1 MTRSLVS
8 LLRRRARETPE
19 RLAYAF
25 LGGDELTHELTFA
38 ELERQARAL
47 GARLQSLG
55 AKGERVLLAL
65 PTGPDYTVAFFGC
78 LAAGAVAVTSF
89 PPRNNRNLSHLES
102 VLADARPTVGL
113 TTAELYRKMRKGFA
127 ENSRLARLRWLKTGD
142 VEEAEADTWSDPEVT
157 RESLAFLQYTSAS
170 TSDPKGV
177 MVSHGNLLHNQAL
190 MKEVFGHERDS
201 VIVSWLPFFHDMGLI
216 GNVMASLYNGA
227 CCYLMAPVDFLKKP
241 RRWLEAI
248 SRYGGTFSGGPDFA
262 LRLCVDKIPPA
273 KREGLD
279 LSTWRAAFNGSEPVR
294 ESTLRGFARAFAPC
308 GFRQEA
314 LFPCYGLAEHTLF
327 ATGTYWT
334 EPAERFSR
342 SGLEQNRARPA
353 GDEPSVDLVSC
364 GNTVLDAR
372 VVIAAD
378 GGRRCEE
385 GEIGEIWLSG
395 HSVAMGYWRKPELTE
410 STFRARLDDGDG
422 PFLRTGDLGFL
433 SRGRLF
439 ITGRIKDLIILRG
452 RNLIPQDIEKVVE
465 YHVDAFRPS
474 RVAAV
479 SVEHGG
485 AERLILAAEV
495 RRRARKSLDGDVTIE
510 RVRAVITAE
519 FGVDLSGMAIL
530 EPNRLPKTT
539 SGKIQRARIGRD
551 FLAGELS
558 ALAQWRDPKVF
569 GATHHGVPVV
579 ELGSARRLEDWLT
592 ERLAA
597 RLELAPEKVNRHR
610 AVASYGLDS
619 VLVVS
624 LAGEVEEAFGVEIP
638 EELFFRGMP
647 SLRDVARRIRDRVQ
661 GSPEP
666 EKRSPVPIARH
677 AGRGNGGD
685 PRVVRR
691 RAAGP
696 APTGEPPPPPP
707 TVVAAAGNGG
717 EASHREHPF
726 RRCVNPELGRLLA
739 QMAMDK
745 TFVRG
750 EGSWLWDRQGRRY
763 LDFLAQYGALPF
775 GFNPRRIWAALE
787 AARDAGEPSFVQP
800 SYLDAAGELAERL
813 LAAAPPG
820 LAWVTFGNSGAEAN
834 EAAIKLCRSTT
845 GRHDVLAAANGFH
858 GKTMGALSATD
869 REHFQKAFG
878 LPVRGFDYVP
888 YGDLEALRQ
897 ALSTG
902 RYAGF
907 LVEPLQ
913 GEGGIVEPPAG
924 YLRLAAKACR
934 DARTLLIADEVQT
947 GLGRTGAMFACG
959 AEGFTPD
966 VLTVAK
972 ALGGGLM
979 PIGACLSTTEAYNKD
994 FALKHTSTFAGNALA
1009 CRAALATLDWLEEDE
1024 GALIDAV
1031 VENGAR
1037 LKEGL
1042 HELRRRFPR
1051 LIREVRGRGYLLGIC
1066 FGLDRH
1072 NVPQGLMGYLGEQ
1085 DLLTAMVVSHLL
1097 HFEGVRVGYT
1107 LNQDGVM
1114 RIEPP
1119 LTATWGEC
1127 RFFLEA
1133 VGRVLEVLERGDL
1146 ATLTAHVTGAPR
1158 RAEPEVALHSAA
1170 TFTARPENGG
1180 TPVECGPDDGRFAF
1194 LVHPLA
1200 LTDYA
1205 DLDAT
1210 LGPLSTEQL
1219 EKLSSAI
1226 ADNFDPFVVGE
1237 ARVVGDNGKSAYGEF
1252 ILVPRLAGELKEMDP
1267 CDALSE
1273 IRAAARLGRE
1283 RGARIIGLGAYT
1295 SVVTHGGLGLKSE
1308 GLPPLTTGN
1317 SYTAL
1322 AASEAVRLAASQR
1335 GWKLSDRSVAV
1346 VGAGGSVGQ
1355 ALTLL
1360 LARNC
1365 GRLILLGNPAH
1376 PEESQRIL
1384 QQVVGGLAGELDLLA
1399 RGVRRKRGT
1408 VAGRLARLGLEPSSD
1423 RGSRALA
1430 GLGAEVLGRTDSV
1443 VVSVDAREW
1452 LPEADVVVYA
1462 TSDPGHLLDKDRL
1475 RAGAVVCDVSRP
1487 PNVDAG
1493 LLGERSDVMVVD
1505 GGVVQMPG
1513 ASALGFNLSLDE
1525 GQVYACMAETMML
1538 AAEQRYRHTSL
1549 GYDAELDQVLAMER
1563 LARELGFRVVLR
1575 VKAAG
1580 RPVQA
1585 VGDQISQDLPDRA
1598 DLIFSSG
1605 NHLHQTT

>member
-8 LLRRRARETPE
+8 LLRQRASETPD

-25 LGGDELTHELTFA
+25 LNRGELSSELTFG
-38 ELERQARAL
+38 ELERRAL
-47 GARLQSLG
+47 ALAARLQSLG
-55 AKGERVLLAL
+55 ARNERVLLAL

-89 PPRNNRNLSHLES
+89 PPRARNLSHLES
-102 VLADARPTVGL
+102 ILEDAQPTVAL
-113 TTAELYRKMRKGFA
+113 TTAQLHQKMRRGIEEA
-127 ENSRLARLRWLKTGD
+127 PRLARLHWLETGD
-142 VEEAEADTWSDPEVT
+142 VEEGEAETWSNPGAT

-190 MKEVFGHERDS
+190 MKEIFGHDRDS
-201 VIVSWLPFFHDMGLI
+201 VVVSWLPFFHDMGLI

-227 CCYLMAPVDFLKKP
+227 RCYLMAPVDFLKKP

-262 LRLCVDKIPPA
+262 LQLCVDKIPPA
-273 KREGLD
+273 DREGLD
-279 LSTWRAAFNGSEPVR
+279 LSTWRVAFNGSEPVR
-294 ESTLRGFARAFAPC
+294 ESTLRRFAEAFGPC
-308 GFRQEA
+308 GFRREA

-327 ATGTYWT
+327 ATGTFWDGL
-334 EPAERFSR
+334 AEHFSR
-342 SGLEQNRARPA
+342 SDLERKRARPP
-353 GDEPSVDLVSC
+353 GDEPAVELVSC

-372 VVIAAD
+372 LVIAD

-395 HSVAMGYWRKPELTE
+395 HSVAGGYWQKPELSE

-433 SRGRLF
+433 QSGRLF

-452 RNLIPQDIEKVVE
+452 RNLIPQDIEKIVE
-465 YHVDAFRPS
+465 DCEPAFRPS

-479 SVEHGG
+479 SVEHNG
-485 AERLILAAEV
+485 AERLIIAAEV
-495 RRRARKSLDGDVTIE
+495 RRRARKTLDVGATIE
-510 RVRAVITAE
+510 RIRAVITAE
-519 FGVDLSGMAIL
+519 FGVDLSGLAIL
-530 EPNRLPKTT
+530 APNRLPKTT
-539 SGKIQRARIGRD
+539 SGKMQRARIASA
-551 FLAGELS
+551 FLADELNT
-558 ALAQWRDPKVF
+558 LAQWRDLKIF
-569 GATHHGVPVV
+569 GVMHQGVPVAEV
-579 ELGSARRLEDWLT
+579 GSAGQLEDWLAGL
-592 ERLAA
+592 LAA
-597 RLELAPEKVNRHR
+597 RLELEPKEVNRHR

-624 LAGEVEEAFGVEIP
+624 LAGEVEEALGIEVP
-638 EELFFRGMP
+638 EELFFREMP
-647 SLRDVARRIRDRVQ
+647 SLREVARRILDRLQ
-661 GSPEP
+661 SSPAAEA
-666 EKRSPVPIARH
+666 RSSVPD
-677 AGRGNGGD
+677 D
-685 PRVVRR
+685 PPPRP
-691 RAAGP
+691 AAG
-696 APTGEPPPPPP
+696 
-707 TVVAAAGNGG
+707 AAAGVGSD
-717 EASHREHPF
+717 APHRAHPF

-787 AARDAGEPSFVQP
+787 AVRDAGEPSFVQP

-813 LAAAPPG
+813 LAAAPAG
-820 LAWVTFGNSGAEAN
+820 LEWVTFANSGAEAN

-845 GRHDVLAAANGFH
+845 GRHDVLAASNGFH

-878 LPVRGFDYVP
+878 LPVHGFDYVP
-888 YGDLEALRQ
+888 YGDLEALRE

-913 GEGGIVEPPAG
+913 GEGGIVEPPVG
-924 YLRLAAKACR
+924 YLRRAAKACR
-934 DARTLLIADEVQT
+934 DAGTLFIADEVQT
-947 GLGRTGAMFACG
+947 GLGRTGTMFACR

-979 PIGACLSTTEAYNKD
+979 PIGACLSTAAAYNKD
-994 FALKHTSTFAGNALA
+994 FALKHTSTFAGNTLA
-1009 CRAALATLDWLEEDE
+1009 CRAALATLDWLEEDD
-1024 GALIDAV
+1024 GALMDRVA
-1031 VENGAR
+1031 ENGAR

-1042 HELRRRFPR
+1042 QELARRFPH
-1051 LIREVRGRGYLLGIC
+1051 LVREVRGRGYLLGVC

-1072 NVPQGLMGYLGEQ
+1072 NAGQGLMGYLGEQ
-1085 DLLTAMVVSHLL
+1085 DLLTPMVVSHLL
-1097 HFEGVRVGYT
+1097 HFEDVRVGYT

-1119 LTATWGEC
+1119 LIATREEC
-1127 RFFLEA
+1127 DFFLAALE
-1133 VGRVLEVLERGDL
+1133 RVLGVLQRRDL
-1146 ATLTAHVTGAPR
+1146 ATLTAHVTGATY
-1158 RAEPEVALHSAA
+1158 RAEPEAVDYPVAAAVGHSDD
-1170 TFTARPENGG
+1170 GG
-1180 TPVECGPDDGRFAF
+1180 KPVERGPDDGRFAF

-1210 LGPLSTEQL
+1210 LSPLSAGQL
-1219 EKLSSAI
+1219 EALSSAI

-1252 ILVPRLAGELKEMDP
+1252 ILVPRLAGELKEMAPSDV
-1267 CDALSE
+1267 LEE
-1273 IRAAARLGRE
+1273 IRAAARLGRD

-1295 SVVTHGGLGLKSE
+1295 SVVTHGGLSLKSDE
-1308 GLPPLTTGN
+1308 LPPLTTGN

-1322 AASEAVRLAASQR
+1322 AASEAVRLAARER
-1335 GWKLSDRSVAV
+1335 GWKLPNRCVAV

-1360 LARNC
+1360 LARDC

-1376 PEESQRIL
+1376 PDDSQQIL
-1384 QQVVGGLAGELDLLA
+1384 RRVVGRLAGSLDLFS
-1399 RGVRRKRGT
+1399 GGFRRRRGT
-1408 VAGRLARLGLEPSSD
+1408 VAGRLARFGLEPPSE
-1423 RGSRALA
+1423 RGNGALA
-1430 GLGAEVLGRTDSV
+1430 RLGAELLGRTDSI
-1443 VVSVDAREW
+1443 VVSVDARDR

-1462 TSDPGHLLDKDRL
+1462 TSDPGLLVDTNSL

-1487 PNVDAG
+1487 PNVDAE
-1493 LLGERSDVMVVD
+1493 LVSERADVMVID
-1505 GGVVQMPG
+1505 GGVVQMPA
-1513 ASALGFNLSLDE
+1513 ASALGFNLSLDH

-1538 AAEQRYRHTSL
+1538 AAERRYRHTSL
-1549 GYDAELDQVLAMER
+1549 GYDVELDQLLAMER
-1563 LARELGFRVVLR
+1563 LAKGLGFRVVLR
-1575 VKAAG
+1575 IKAMG
-1580 RPVQA
+1580 RSARVTSYHSEQESSDNAALIYQGTNSVRQA
-1585 VGDQISQDLPDRA
+1585 
-1598 DLIFSSG
+1598 
-1605 NHLHQTT
+1605 T